1 MVFFMFV
8 KENKDVVVL
17 DEVIRNV
24 NYISKINGELNY
36 NEIVMESDNIFDK
49 ILEEK
54 KESVKK
60 VVKKILSGICLYIK
74 VVNGL

>member
-74 VVNGL
+74 VVNSL